1 MDGTRA
7 IRKLLLN
14 RPKQC
19 FSRVSQ
25 LQPKRII
32 LHCCVH
38 KTGSTYF
45 QRNLQASRDK
55 LLDQGILYF
64 GPQTIKKR
72 CPGLWKYLQ
81 WGRSDNKP
89 KTLLRNQILSISTEL
104 AGEAALG
111 NIHTILVSFESIFGT
126 LRAGLTT
133 KDRRNPANK
142 ENQPGLYR
150 YSRRR
155 VRRLMEAFE
164 VALSTKSIQWSI
176 CFANRESDNF
186 IRSCHVQLI
195 KEGHEIASLSHDDFV
210 QNTDF
215 AHAEKN
221 KLIDE
226 LSDLQKNRMINIIPF
241 SYDENIDRSDP
252 SVYLNNFIKII
263 MPELAE
269 QIQPIL
275 TSDTDSTNSNKTFNP
290 GISDRGIEIAKEARP
305 IFTKQEWKLFRKFLQ
320 RNFTKGI

>member
-1 MDGTRA
+1 M
-7 IRKLLLN
+7 
-14 RPKQC
+14 
-19 FSRVSQ
+19 SQ

-32 LHCCVH
+32 LHCGVH
-38 KTGSTYF
+38 KTGSTYL

-55 LLDQGILYF
+55 LLDLGILYF
-64 GPQTIKKR
+64 GPHIIKKR
-72 CPGLWKYLQ
+72 CPGLWEYLQ

-104 AGEAALG
+104 AGEAALE

-150 YSRRR
+150 YSKRR
-155 VRRLMEAFE
+155 VKRLMEAFE

-176 CFANRESDNF
+176 CFANRKSEDF

-195 KEGHEIASLSHDDFV
+195 KEGHEIASLSDDDFA

-215 AHAEKN
+215 THAEKN

-226 LSDLQKNRMINIIPF
+226 LSSLKKDRMINIVPF

-252 SVYLNNFIKII
+252 SIYLNNFIKII

-275 TSDTDSTNSNKTFNP
+275 ISDTDSTNSNKIFNP
-290 GISDRGIEIAKEARP
+290 GISDRGIEIAKEERQLL
-305 IFTKQEWKLFRKFLQ
+305 TKQDW
-320 RNFTKGI
+320 NCFTNSYNRISQKECY

>member
-1 MDGTRA
+1 M
-7 IRKLLLN
+7 
-14 RPKQC
+14 
-19 FSRVSQ
+19 SQ

-32 LHCCVH
+32 LHCGVH
-38 KTGSTYF
+38 KTGSTYL

-72 CPGLWKYLQ
+72 CPDLWKYLQ

-104 AGEAALG
+104 AGEEALG

-176 CFANRESDNF
+176 CFANRKSDDF

-215 AHAEKN
+215 THAEKN

-226 LSDLQKNRMINIIPF
+226 LSALKKNRMIKIIPF

-252 SVYLNNFIKII
+252 SIYLNNFIKII
-263 MPELAE
+263 LPELAE

-275 TSDTDSTNSNKTFNP
+275 INGTDSNNSNKTFNP
-290 GISDRGIEIAKEARP
+290 GISNRGIEIAKEARP

>member
-1 MDGTRA
+1 M
-7 IRKLLLN
+7 
-14 RPKQC
+14 
-19 FSRVSQ
+19 SQ

-32 LHCCVH
+32 LHCGVH
-38 KTGSTYF
+38 KTGSTYL

-72 CPGLWKYLQ
+72 CPDLWKYLQ

-104 AGEAALG
+104 AGEEALG

-150 YSRRR
+150 YSKRR

-164 VALSTKSIQWSI
+164 VALSTKSILWSI
-176 CFANRESDNF
+176 CFANRESDDF

-195 KEGHEIASLSHDDFV
+195 KEGHEITNLSHDDFT
-210 QNTDF
+210 QNT
-215 AHAEKN
+215 
-221 KLIDE
+221 
-226 LSDLQKNRMINIIPF
+226 
-241 SYDENIDRSDP
+241 
-252 SVYLNNFIKII
+252 
-263 MPELAE
+263 
-269 QIQPIL
+269 
-275 TSDTDSTNSNKTFNP
+275 
-290 GISDRGIEIAKEARP
+290 
-305 IFTKQEWKLFRKFLQ
+305 
-320 RNFTKGI
+320 NFTHAKKRN

>member
-1 MDGTRA
+1 M
-7 IRKLLLN
+7 
-14 RPKQC
+14 
-19 FSRVSQ
+19 SQ
-25 LQPKRII
+25 LQPKQII
-32 LHCCVH
+32 LRWGVH
-38 KTGSTYF
+38 KTGSTYL

-89 KTLLRNQILSISTEL
+89 ETLLRNQILSISTEL

-150 YSRRR
+150 YSKRR
-155 VRRLMEAFE
+155 VSRLMEAFE
-164 VALSTKSIQWSI
+164 VALLTKSIQWSI
-176 CFANRESDNF
+176 CFANRKSEDF

-195 KEGHEIASLSHDDFV
+195 KEGHEIASLSDDDFA

-215 AHAEKN
+215 THAEKN
-221 KLIDE
+221 KLIDV
-226 LSDLQKNRMINIIPF
+226 LSSLNKDRMINIIPF

-252 SVYLNNFIKII
+252 SIYLNNFIKII

-275 TSDTDSTNSNKTFNP
+275 TSDTDSTNSNKTFTP

-320 RNFTKGI
+320 KNFTKGI

>member
-1 MDGTRA
+1 M
-7 IRKLLLN
+7 
-14 RPKQC
+14 
-19 FSRVSQ
+19 SQ

-32 LHCCVH
+32 LHCGVH
-38 KTGSTYF
+38 KTGSTYL

-72 CPGLWKYLQ
+72 CPDLWKYLQ

-150 YSRRR
+150 YSKRR
-155 VRRLMEAFE
+155 VNRLMEAFE
-164 VALSTKSIQWSI
+164 VALSTQSIQWSI
-176 CFANRESDNF
+176 CFANRKSEDF
-186 IRSCHVQLI
+186 IRSCHIQLI
-195 KEGHEIASLSHDDFV
+195 KEGHEIASLSHDDFAE
-210 QNTDF
+210 NTDF
-215 AHAEKN
+215 THTEKN

-226 LSDLQKNRMINIIPF
+226 LSALKKNRMIKIIPF

-252 SVYLNNFIKII
+252 SIYLNNFIKII

-269 QIQPIL
+269 QILPIL
-275 TSDTDSTNSNKTFNP
+275 ISEIDSNNSNKTFNP

-320 RNFTKGI
+320 KNFTKEFN